1 MIEMEENDLKCE
13 PVVASVVVADVPTDV
28 AVGDM
33 DVVATEDAYEVGG
46 NSGNDELEE

>member
-13 PVVASVVVADVPTDV
+13 PVVASVVVADVPTDI

-33 DVVATEDAYEVGG
+33 EAVSAEDACEVGG